1 MTNRGGILKNVDK
14 EEVSSHGRYIFFT
27 VDDIVNAVFAEELK
41 NGVDLSECI
50 KIMNITNSK
59 YAFEKMFI
67 NYLVHA
73 QTLYWKNHGLEV
85 IWSSHEELPG
95 VLESLYM
102 KKS

>member
-1 MTNRGGILKNVDK
+1 
-14 EEVSSHGRYIFFT
+14 
-27 VDDIVNAVFAEELK
+27 
-41 NGVDLSECI
+41 
-50 KIMNITNSK
+50 MNITNSK

>member
-1 MTNRGGILKNVDK
+1 MGRTNHLFKPGDDFFKNYIAILKTSVRILEKNDNNVK
-14 EEVSSHGRYIFFT
+14 SSRESS
-27 VDDIVNAVFAEELK
+27 VRSPESNK
-41 NGVDLSECI
+41 NV
-50 KIMNITNSK
+50 TNSK